1 MSREP
6 VGQAANWRRMQAR
19 NRRDA
24 DAAKMVAAFRASHPP
39 FDGERMLAELAEDVR
54 AIEAGQRARDQRNA
68 GKAAA
73 AYARY
78 EAARARFAG
87 ERDAAEGPS
96 LLVAAAMGL
105 PRPGIQIF

>member
-1 MSREP
+1 VTREP
-6 VGQAANWRRMQAR
+6 SGMGANWKRMQAR
-19 NRRDA
+19 SQRDA
-24 DAAKMVAAFRASHPP
+24 AAAAMADAFRAAHPS

-54 AIEAGQRARDQRNA
+54 AIEAGRRARDQRNA

-73 AYARY
+73 AYSRY

-87 ERDAAEGPS
+87 ERDAEAGPS